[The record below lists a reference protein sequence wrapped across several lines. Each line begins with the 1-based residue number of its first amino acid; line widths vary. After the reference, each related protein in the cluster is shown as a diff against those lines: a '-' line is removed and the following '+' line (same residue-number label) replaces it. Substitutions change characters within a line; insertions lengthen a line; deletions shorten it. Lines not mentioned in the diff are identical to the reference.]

1 MTHGDDSDTLDAAL
15 DDFLHRTVDRK
26 HAALAS
32 GLDAESLRAAVADAR
47 ARGLGEV
54 AVVAEGGALGRD
66 GPFSEPLRG
75 RLHEAGLVL
84 LGVERL
90 LWEDGAHA
98 ASSRRERIEAET
110 RAAVL
115 RCALRDS
122 PEVARKLEDEV
133 VRLVRERELLAQLQ
147 LDHAR
152 TRDVERERSEQ
163 LARLRRL
170 VDDEEVE
177 RLAAEVERLNG
188 QLDEIQATRIWRMGQ
203 GYWRFRDRVR
213 GGRSDTAS
221 EA

>member
-1 MTHGDDSDTLDAAL
+1 
-15 DDFLHRTVDRK
+15 
-26 HAALAS
+26 
-32 GLDAESLRAAVADAR
+32 
-47 ARGLGEV
+47 
-54 AVVAEGGALGRD
+54 
-66 GPFSEPLRG
+66 
-75 RLHEAGLVL
+75 
-84 LGVERL
+84 
-90 LWEDGAHA
+90 
-98 ASSRRERIEAET
+98 
-110 RAAVL
+110 
-115 RCALRDS
+115 LRDA
-122 PEVARKLEDEV
+122 PDVARKLEDEV